1 MPIRKSRLDLRY
13 ETLQRETRTPVW
25 ISIGWRVIFVL
36 TLVGIAVSVHWFDR
50 AGLRDNYDGDVSF
63 TDVIY
68 FTMISITTTGYG
80 DIAPV
85 SERARL
91 FDALIVTPIRVFVVL
106 VFLGTAYNFV
116 FKRTWDK
123 WRMKLIQKNLH
134 DHIVVCG
141 FGTSGSEAVDEL
153 LARGTDP
160 REIVVIDTSPAALE
174 RAAAC
179 GCAVIEADATRDE
192 SLKAVKIDRARN
204 VIVSAGRDDS
214 SILIVLTVRHLAE
227 HVPISVL
234 VRAEDNE
241 ILARQAGATTV
252 INPVSFA
259 GLLLAGSC
267 HGPHIADY
275 MADLAATDGSV
286 KLSERQVAPHEIGK
300 PLASIAGGIGVRIY
314 RAGIPIAFWEPYV
327 ARSHGT
333 STSLPAENRHGF
345 ARLSQEPGRQRT
357 HPDQAPRRRL
367 CMSPDYAG
375 ADVVLVNT
383 CGFLDSAKEE
393 SLEAIGE
400 AMAENGRVIVTGC
413 MGKEAETIRARFP
426 GVLAVTGAHQYEEV
440 VGAVHEAAPMPPS
453 AFLNLVPERPE
464 AHAAPLQLSEDLRG
478 LQPSLLLLHHPVAA
492 RRSGQPPARR
502 DPARGGEAG
511 RRGDQGTAGDQPGH
525 LGLWRRHPPPSA
537 QWHGR
542 EVRAHMTDLSRE
554 LGKLGAWV
562 RLHYV
567 YPYPHVDQVIPLM
580 AEGLILPYLDIP
592 FQHASRRA
600 EAR

>member
-160 REIVVIDTSPAALE
+160 REIVVIDTSPTALE

-314 RAGIPIAFWEPYV
+314 RAGIPIAFWEP
-327 ARSHGT
+327 AAAA
-333 STSLPAENRHGF
+333 L
-345 ARLSQEPGRQRT
+345 EPGDTILAIVQG
-357 HPDQAPRRRL
+357 D
-367 CMSPDYAG
+367 G
-375 ADVVLVNT
+375 A
-383 CGFLDSAKEE
+383 K
-393 SLEAIGE
+393 
-400 AMAENGRVIVTGC
+400 
-413 MGKEAETIRARFP
+413 
-426 GVLAVTGAHQYEEV
+426 GA
-440 VGAVHEAAPMPPS
+440 
-453 AFLNLVPERPE
+453 
-464 AHAAPLQLSEDLRG
+464 
-478 LQPSLLLLHHPVAA
+478 
-492 RRSGQPPARR
+492 
-502 DPARGGEAG
+502 
-511 RRGDQGTAGDQPGH
+511 
-525 LGLWRRHPPPSA
+525 
-537 QWHGR
+537 
-542 EVRAHMTDLSRE
+542 
-554 LGKLGAWV
+554 
-562 RLHYV
+562 
-567 YPYPHVDQVIPLM
+567 
-580 AEGLILPYLDIP
+580 
-592 FQHASRRA
+592 
-600 EAR
+600 